1 MRRKLDVR
9 DLAQVVTIAAD
20 IQVKEAVAPPVPVIP
35 QTARILRMFKIV
47 MLDQELLLQLQAT
60 NL

>member
-1 MRRKLDVR
+1 MR